1 MRCARNANPGAESK
15 TGAMIAVLTRRL
27 GLLTLVVVAACSSS
41 GGEARRSPS
50 TRRRAP
56 STTATTATT
65 AIPATT
71 VTSTPI
77 AAAALVAESD
87 GWRLVLTRPSAG
99 ARIGRS
105 VRLCYELSGGT
116 REPVVALMATLRRA
130 DSQSSG
136 TTTVDATIGRDSV
149 RVDFAA
155 VLPGAASLEV
165 QLRADGR
172 ALDGVRLTVPVE
184 VVSDAPIGDC
194 L

>member
-1 MRCARNANPGAESK
+1 MCCARTANPGAESK
-15 TGAMIAVLTRRL
+15 TAAMIAVLTRRL
-27 GLLTLVVVAACSSS
+27 GVMTLVVVAACSS
-41 GGEARRSPS
+41 GGSEAHRSTP

-71 VTSTPI
+71 VTSTPTT
-77 AAAALVAESD
+77 AAALVAESD

-99 ARIGRS
+99 DRIGRS

-116 REPVVALMATLRRA
+116 REPVVALMSTLRRA

-136 TTTVDATIGRDSV
+136 TTTVDASIGHGSV
-149 RVDFAA
+149 RIDFAD
-155 VLPGAASLEV
+155 VQPGAASLEV

-172 ALDGVRLTVPVE
+172 ALDGVRITVPVE
-184 VVSDAPIGDC
+184 VVSDAPPDGC
-194 L
+194 A